1 MIDLTPFFTIILTAL
16 GAIVTLVISVFVLAI
31 VVGASEGGTYD
42 EEDFYPENEEEF
54 YRLKK

>member
-1 MIDLTPFFTIILTAL
+1 MIDLTPFFTIILTVL
-16 GAIVTLVISVFVLAI
+16 GGIATLVISIFVLAI

-42 EEDFYPENEEEF
+42 EEDFYPEDEEEF